1 MNHRHLLP
9 EEIDLLVDNEEGFGV
24 APLKAHIE
32 QCEQCR
38 HEVEAERLVV
48 AELEQLPHLAPSPL
62 FGYKVMK
69 SVQVFEP
76 WHAAALGSLRR
87 FVPQSRAARVLTG
100 ATAGIVMT
108 TLSAAAI
115 LIAFRFDAALF
126 VLNLFLARARS
137 EALGAVSYLA
147 ASLFGETAVASLR
160 GNGAA
165 SLAIVATIVLVTVVG
180 TAVGLRAVASASRR
194 RRS

>member
-24 APLKAHIE
+24 APLKAHVE
-32 QCEQCR
+32 ECARCR

-62 FGYKVMK
+62 FAYKVMK
-69 SVQVFEP
+69 HVQVFEP

-87 FVPQSRAARVLTG
+87 FVPRSRAARVLTG
-100 ATAGIVMT
+100 ATAGVVMT

-126 VLNLFLARARS
+126 VMNLFMARVRG
-137 EALGAVSYLA
+137 EALGALSYMGSA
-147 ASLFGETAVASLR
+147 LFGQTALASLR
-160 GNGAA
+160 GA
-165 SLAIVATIVLVTVVG
+165 SLAVTATIVLITVVG

>member
-1 MNHRHLLP
+1 LNHRHLLP

-32 QCEQCR
+32 QCDPCR
-38 HEVEAERLVV
+38 REVEAERLVV

-62 FGYKVMK
+62 FAYKVMK
-69 SVQVFEP
+69 HVQVFEP

-87 FVPQSRAARVLTG
+87 FVPRSRAARVLTG
-100 ATAGIVMT
+100 ATAGVVMT

-115 LIAFRFDAALF
+115 LIAFRLDAALF
-126 VLNLFLARARS
+126 VLNLFLARARG
-137 EALGAVSYLA
+137 EALGAASHLA
-147 ASLFGETAVASLR
+147 GALFGETALASLR
-160 GNGAA
+160 GNG
-165 SLAIVATIVLVTVVG
+165 VATIAVAATIVFLTVVG

>member
-1 MNHRHLLP
+1 
-9 EEIDLLVDNEEGFGV
+9 
-24 APLKAHIE
+24 
-32 QCEQCR
+32 
-38 HEVEAERLVV
+38 
-48 AELEQLPHLAPSPL
+48 
-62 FGYKVMK
+62 
-69 SVQVFEP
+69 
-76 WHAAALGSLRR
+76 
-87 FVPQSRAARVLTG
+87 
-100 ATAGIVMT
+100 MT

-137 EALGAVSYLA
+137 EALGAVSHLA
-147 ASLFGETAVASLR
+147 GALFGETALASLR
-160 GNGAA
+160 GNGAT